1 MQHKK
6 IALVSDAWVP
16 QVNGVVRTFQSIIP
30 ILEKKGFEIKIL
42 HPEMYNN
49 FSYPWY
55 KEIKISY
62 NTKKI
67 TKEFFESFN
76 PDIIHII
83 TEGPVG
89 FAGRKYCN
97 RNNLKYTSSFHT
109 RFPDYIKQRAFIP
122 KTLTYS
128 ILRSL
133 HNDSYKVLVPS
144 DSMIQ
149 ELKKYNFKNLK
160 VWNRGVDTKLFDPN
174 KRNRAD
180 KNLQLTYVGRVA
192 IEKNIEAFLNL
203 KGDYIKTVVGDGPEL
218 QKYIRKYPEVNFVGL
233 KEGEE
238 LAGYYANAD
247 VFVFPSKTD
256 TLGNVILEALACG
269 TPIAAFPVTGPKD
282 ILQNSNIN
290 TLDENLN
297 DSVKKALKVSRNDC
311 RNFALKFKW
320 DDCTN
325 EFLQSQID
333 TNSGALLF
341 S

>member
-62 NTKKI
+62 NTKKV

-89 FAGRKYCN
+89 FAGRKYCK

-144 DSMIQ
+144 NSMIQ

-160 VWNRGVDTKLFDPN
+160 GWNMGVDT
-174 KRNRAD
+174 
-180 KNLQLTYVGRVA
+180 
-192 IEKNIEAFLNL
+192 
-203 KGDYIKTVVGDGPEL
+203 
-218 QKYIRKYPEVNFVGL
+218 
-233 KEGEE
+233 
-238 LAGYYANAD
+238 
-247 VFVFPSKTD
+247 
-256 TLGNVILEALACG
+256 
-269 TPIAAFPVTGPKD
+269 
-282 ILQNSNIN
+282 
-290 TLDENLN
+290 
-297 DSVKKALKVSRNDC
+297 
-311 RNFALKFKW
+311 
-320 DDCTN
+320 
-325 EFLQSQID
+325 
-333 TNSGALLF
+333 
-341 S
+341 